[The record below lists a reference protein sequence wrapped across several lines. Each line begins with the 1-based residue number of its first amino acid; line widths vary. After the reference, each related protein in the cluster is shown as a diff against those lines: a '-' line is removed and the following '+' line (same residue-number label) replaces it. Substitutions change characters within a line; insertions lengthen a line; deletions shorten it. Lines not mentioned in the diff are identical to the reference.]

1 MYSERKADQK
11 LYFTLLSYYMIL
23 VAEAIRSDDWFILP
37 ALPVIFQ
44 WRTLYVVP
52 TFNNGKTSGA
62 NYSQYSLYTEVYICW
77 SSKVVRYHA

>member
-44 WRTLYVVP
+44 
-52 TFNNGKTSGA
+52 
-62 NYSQYSLYTEVYICW
+62 
-77 SSKVVRYHA
+77 